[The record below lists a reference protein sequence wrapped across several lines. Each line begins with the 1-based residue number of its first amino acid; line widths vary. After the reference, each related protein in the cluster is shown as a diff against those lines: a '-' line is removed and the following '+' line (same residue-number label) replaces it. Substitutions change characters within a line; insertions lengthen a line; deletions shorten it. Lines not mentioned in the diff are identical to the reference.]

1 MRRHLLF
8 AFLIASLNCAQAA
21 NPFSEIMK
29 GVKSSLAGTNVVIG
43 TVEVMSPFP
52 GIVTCFKDTPGG
64 AISRRPIQSLTE
76 AEGFPSLIATR
87 DGVVTTGQC
96 AELQKKGLLVPPGG
110 TSVGAAGG
118 SALPYRSIRDTEL
131 NGFFERHPQPG
142 GGKWVEWPRVA
153 ITLTDAPAWGR
164 DKQNLHQF
172 KFPSAGCW
180 TFRARIWESEKKS
193 RDIAPFQYC
202 TSPPLTKHG
211 GDSEM
216 VYQVWSGIV
225 GGSSGLTSTNAKSSS
240 GIQRTEGPQWPDTPL
255 PVGTRAGQ
263 AFVNQATFNGMILYM
278 VMYDTGIDFNL
289 QDHRAWV
296 NVPESMMRP

>member
-1 MRRHLLF
+1 MLF
-8 AFLIASLNCAQAA
+8 AFLLASSGAVSAA

-29 GVKSSLAGTNVVIG
+29 GVKSTLAGTNVVIG

-64 AISRRPIQSLTE
+64 AISRGPIQSLTQ
-76 AEGFPSLIATR
+76 AEGFPSLIVTR
-87 DGVVTTGQC
+87 SGVVTTAQC
-96 AELQKKGLLVPPGG
+96 AELQKQGLLASA
-110 TSVGAAGG
+110 TGAAGG
-118 SALPYRSIRDTEL
+118 AAGGTAPPYRSIHDTEL
-131 NGFFERHPQPG
+131 DGFFERHPQPG

-153 ITLTDAPAWGR
+153 ITLTDAPAWGK
-164 DKQNLHQF
+164 DKQNVHHF
-172 KFPSAGCW
+172 KFPSTACW
-180 TFRARIWESEKKS
+180 TFSARIWESEKKS

-202 TSPPLTKHG
+202 TSSPLTVHG

-225 GGSSGLTSTNAKSSS
+225 GGSSGLTSTNARSSS
-240 GIQRTEGPQWPDTPL
+240 GIQRTEGPLWPDTPL

-278 VMYDTGIDFNL
+278 LMYDTGIDFNVE
-289 QDHRAWV
+289 DHRVWV
-296 NVPESMMRP
+296 NVPESLMKP